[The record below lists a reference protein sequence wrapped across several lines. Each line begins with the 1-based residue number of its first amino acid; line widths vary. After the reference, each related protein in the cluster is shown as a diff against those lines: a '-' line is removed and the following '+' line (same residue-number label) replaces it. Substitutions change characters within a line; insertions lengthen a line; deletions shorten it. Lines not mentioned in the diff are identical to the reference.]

1 MDQKQIETA
10 IEMGRQDALNVI
22 NNSTTG
28 YSSLDNLIHYH
39 ALKKSGNPQI
49 LTHTYGSFTEA
60 RQNGE
65 FEDYDIM
72 EDPFMK
78 KYTFLTK

>member
-22 NNSTTG
+22 NNSTANG

-39 ALKKSGNPQI
+39 AMKKSGNP
-49 LTHTYGSFTEA
+49 
-60 RQNGE
+60 
-65 FEDYDIM
+65 
-72 EDPFMK
+72 
-78 KYTFLTK
+78 